1 MITKNLLYSAITSL
15 SYDLEA
21 LSNEVSSLE
30 DEVKTLKAKLNKKET
45 ACKIKVRVAKKAA
58 PKTEKKKVG
67 RPKKK

>member
-21 LSNEVSSLE
+21 LDNEVASLK
-30 DEVKTLKAKLNKKET
+30 DEVKKLKAKANKKDT
-45 ACKIKVRVAKKAA
+45 ACKVKVRVVKKAA